1 MAAVAGLFA
10 LIRVLLG
17 PAPSAEPTSTL
28 PLLRPVPITQPVS
41 PALAAP
47 SDQSPSPS
55 IRFTSSPVDPSYTV
69 VAGDNLWTI
78 AQRFNTTVEAIQWIN
93 SLPDRSTLRVGQR
106 LVIP

>member
-17 PAPSAEPTSTL
+17 PTPRAEPTLTL
-28 PLLRPVPITQPVS
+28 PLLTPVPIIGPAS

-47 SDQSPSPS
+47 SDPSPRPS
-55 IRFTSSPVDPSYTV
+55 IRFTSRPVDPSYIV

-78 AQRFNTTVEAIQWIN
+78 AQRFNTTVEAIQGIN